1 MARQGYMLTYAL
13 FKMSHLAGGGSLLVT
28 RISIGMSTTYNHV
41 QNLMSNR
48 VVGITNPP
56 TNVEMTIFPESEAYM
71 VAPGREWE
79 AIQTV
84 LTYPNKPLLS
94 THMDSIAYEKEPGIV
109 WQLVSPAGTPVMIV
123 CGNDQAYFMSE
134 EPGLVTS
141 GTASATSD
149 VTRYSISM
157 TFEHY
162 TNSNNYSALRDDLN
176 TFDPEGYH
184 AP

>member
-1 MARQGYMLTYAL
+1 MARQGYMLSYSL
-13 FKMSHLAGGGSLLVT
+13 FKVSHLAGGGSLLVT
-28 RISIGMSTTYNHV
+28 RIAISVSTTYNHV
-41 QNLMSNR
+41 LNVMGNR
-48 VVGITNPP
+48 VTHFNPP
-56 TNVEMTIFPESEAYM
+56 SEVEMTISPDSYTF
-71 VAPGREWE
+71 VVQPGREWE

-109 WQLVSPAGTPVMIV
+109 WQLVSPVGAPVMVI
-123 CGNDQAYFMSE
+123 CGNQDAYFMSD

-141 GTASATSD
+141 GTASGFSD

-162 TNSNNYSALRDDLN
+162 TNSNNYSTLRDDLE
-176 TFDPEGYH
+176 TFEAEGYH

>member
-1 MARQGYMLTYAL
+1 MARQGYMLSYGL
-13 FKMSHLAGGGSLLVT
+13 FKVSHLTGGGSLLVT
-28 RISIGMSTTYNHV
+28 RIAISISTTYNSSF
-41 QNLMSNR
+41 NIMGWRR
-48 VVGITNPP
+48 VNFNPASE
-56 TNVEMTIFPESEAYM
+56 VEMTIFPDSYTF
-71 VAPGREWE
+71 VVQPGREWE

-94 THMDSIAYEKEPGIV
+94 THMMDSIAYEKEPGIV
-109 WQLVSPAGTPVMIV
+109 WQLVSPAGTPVMII
-123 CGNDQAYFMSE
+123 CGNEQAYFMSE
-134 EPGLVTS
+134 EPGLVTYGAAS
-141 GTASATSD
+141 GFSD

-162 TNSNNYSALRDDLN
+162 TNSNNYSILRDDLN

>member
-13 FKMSHLAGGGSLLVT
+13 FKVSHLTGGGSLLVT
-28 RISIGMSTTYNHV
+28 RIAISISTTHNSPF
-41 QNLMSNR
+41 NIMGGRR
-48 VVGITNPP
+48 VNFNPASE
-56 TNVEMTIFPESEAYM
+56 VEMTIFPDSYTF
-71 VAPGREWE
+71 VVQPGREWE

-94 THMDSIAYEKEPGIV
+94 THMDSIAYEIEPGIV
-109 WQLVSPAGTPVMIV
+109 WQMVSPAGAPVMVI
-123 CGNDQAYFMSE
+123 CGNHDAYFMSD

-141 GTASATSD
+141 GTASGFRD

-157 TFEHY
+157 TIEHY
-162 TNSNNYSALRDDLN
+162 TNSNNYSTLRDDLN
-176 TFDPEGYH
+176 TFDPEVH